1 VIGAVPASLATVP
14 ATLAAGAIN
23 RLTGAAPLARERLA
37 RFAGKTAVFRV
48 GPLPVA
54 LTVQTTGEVLPA
66 RESAASD
73 LEVRLSPFLLPR
85 LAAHDEAAY
94 REVETTGDVE
104 FAGEVAFLAKHLKW
118 DVEEDLS
125 RVVGDAAAH
134 RMVSVARDAA
144 AWGKD
149 ASERL
154 AAGAAEYW
162 TEEDPL
168 IASRVKVEGFIAGVT
183 ELRDAVERLDKRIE
197 KLEKGS
203 GHSSG
208 NAAP

>member
-1 VIGAVPASLATVP
+1 MIGAVPASLSAVP
-14 ATLAAGAIN
+14 ATLAAAAIN
-23 RLTGAAPLARERLA
+23 RLTGAAPMSRERLA
-37 RFAGKTAVFRV
+37 RFAGKSALFRV

-66 RESAASD
+66 AAGAAPD
-73 LEVRLSPFLLPR
+73 LEVRMSPFLLPR

-104 FAGEVAFLAKHLKW
+104 FAGEVAYLAKHLRW

-125 RVVGDAAAH
+125 KVVGDAAAN
-134 RMVSVARDAA
+134 RAMSTARAAA

-149 ASERL
+149 ATERV
-154 AAGAAEYW
+154 AAGAAEYF

-168 IASRVKVEGFIAGVT
+168 IASRVKVEDFIAGVS
-183 ELRDAVERLDKRIE
+183 ELRDAVERLEKRIE
-197 KLEKGS
+197 RLEGK
-203 GHSSG
+203 
-208 NAAP
+208 A

>member
-1 VIGAVPASLATVP
+1 VS
-14 ATLAAGAIN
+14 
-23 RLTGAAPLARERLA
+23 
-37 RFAGKTAVFRV
+37 
-48 GPLPVA
+48 

-66 RESAASD
+66 AEAAVPD
-73 LEVRLSPFLLPR
+73 LEVRVSPFLLPR

-94 REVETTGDVE
+94 RDVETLGDVE
-104 FAGEVAFLAKHLKW
+104 FAGEVAFLAKHLRW

-125 RVVGDAAAH
+125 RVVGDAAAN
-134 RMVSVARDAA
+134 RAVSTARAAA

-154 AAGAAEYW
+154 AAGAAEYF

-168 IASRVKVEGFIAGVT
+168 IASRVKVEDFIAGVT

-197 KLEKGS
+197 RLEKQVS
-203 GHSSG
+203 
-208 NAAP
+208 

>member
-1 VIGAVPASLATVP
+1 MIGAMPASLSAVP

-23 RLTGAAPLARERLA
+23 RLTGAAPLSRERLA
-37 RFAGKTAVFRV
+37 RFAGKTATFRV

-66 RESAASD
+66 AEGVASD

-85 LAAHDEAAY
+85 LAAGDEAAY
-94 REVETTGDVE
+94 GEVETAGDVE

-125 RVVGDAAAH
+125 KVVGDAAAN
-134 RMVSVARDAA
+134 RMVSAARDAA

-149 ASERL
+149 ASGRM
-154 AAGAAEYW
+154 AAGAAEYF

-168 IASRVKVEGFIAGVT
+168 IASRVKVEDFLAGVS

-197 KLEKGS
+197 ILEKGS
-203 GHSSG
+203 ESFLVK
-208 NAAP
+208 